1 MFANLIKRLAP
12 PLAFGLVAAF
22 TWWLQNLVEP
32 EKPKVEKALRHD
44 PDYFMENFT
53 VTSMNEAG
61 RPHYFM
67 EAQYM
72 AHFPDD
78 DTTRF
83 VKPHL
88 TIYQEDVA
96 PWTVDSEHALAT
108 AGGKEVHLMGNVIMQ
123 RPDTPEQAGLKLT
136 TKDLLVRPD
145 DEYAETN
152 QPVTIV
158 DASGI
163 VNAVGMQVY
172 MRDEKV
178 LLQSQVRG
186 VYEVK

>member
-1 MFANLIKRLAP
+1 MLANLIKRLAP
-12 PLAFGLVAAF
+12 PITFGLIAAF

-32 EKPKVEKALRHD
+32 EKSKVAKTLRHD

-61 RPHYFM
+61 RPHYLM

-88 TIYQEDVA
+88 IVFQEDVA

-108 AGGKEVHLMGNVIMQ
+108 TGGKEVHLMGEVIMQ
-123 RPDTPEQAGLKLT
+123 RPDTPAQAGLKLT
-136 TKDLLVRPD
+136 TKDMLVRPD
-145 DEYAETN
+145 DEYAETK

-158 DASGI
+158 DESGT

-172 MRDEKV
+172 MQDEK
-178 LLQSQVRG
+178 LLLLSRVRG